1 MAKLKVSDAGDG
13 LLEVVEAGTGKWWS
27 VSEPNSLG
35 DRLITTPTL
44 RVVSTDGPLGRRILA
59 AVAEYESQA
68 AS

>member
-35 DRLITTPTL
+35 ERRITTPTL
-44 RVVSTDGPLGRRILA
+44 RFVSTDGPTGRRILR
-59 AVAEYESQA
+59 AVEEYEAGRS
-68 AS
+68 